1 MKKKL
6 KGFEKN
12 SEKYKI
18 NKQVT
23 YESKMMSMQKV
34 NSEIM
39 KMMKS
44 VVEVCAS
51 KYNFDAEEGYRMI
64 CSCEGLEVKSSSKRS
79 KKISQKPVK
88 SAFPL
93 PYNGEMNGECC
104 MGIRLNSGLYTQCP
118 SIRPESA
125 AYCGSC
131 DKQAASNEHG
141 LPDYGNIQTRLS
153 KYTKDEEFVDPSGK
167 KPVAYTKVMKKFKVT
182 EEQVREEASK
192 HNMVLDPRHFVEV
205 EKKSGRPASKVEKE
219 PKELKAKG
227 RPKKSKKVLELAGE
241 EEDLFASL
249 VMSSLVPSAANKV
262 DDVIEETV
270 TSEAESEVDSD
281 LNEVINSS
289 LGDVDVISVAAKPSK
304 ASKPKVSAEEKKLEA
319 EQKKLALAEQK
330 AAEKLALAEQK
341 KAEALA
347 QQNQKLALA
356 EQKAAE
362 KLALAEQKKAE
373 ALAQQ
378 NQKLAL
384 AEQKKAEKQALA
396 EQKKKPLSEA
406 KKEKKVKNDND
417 DDRPTPTFVA
427 PPDDAD
433 VVKKI
438 MFEGKK
444 YLKSKNTGIIY
455 NMEQD
460 VIGKWNEEKNR
471 IDFDETGEESEE
483 EYDEDN

>member
-1 MKKKL
+1 MSMKKMNL
-6 KGFEKN
+6 E
-12 SEKYKI
+12 
-18 NKQVT
+18 V
-23 YESKMMSMQKV
+23 
-34 NSEIM
+34 M

-64 CSCEGLEVKSSSKRS
+64 CNCEGLEIKSSSKRS
-79 KKISQKPVK
+79 KKISSKAVK

-93 PYNGEMNGECC
+93 PYNGEMNSEWCFGL
-104 MGIRLNSGLYTQCP
+104 RLNSGLYTQCP
-118 SIRPESA
+118 SIRLEGG

-131 DKQAASNEHG
+131 NKQATKNEHG
-141 LPDYGNIQTRLS
+141 LPDYGSIQTRSS

-182 EEQVREEASK
+182 EEQVREEAAK
-192 HNMVLDPRHFVEV
+192 HNMTLDPRHFVEA

-270 TSEAESEVDSD
+270 TSESEVDD
-281 LNEVINSS
+281 NSS
-289 LGDVDVISVAAKPSK
+289 LGDVDVIVDAKPSKASKASK
-304 ASKPKVSAEEKKLEA
+304 ASKPKVSAEEKAALAEQKKLVLAEQKKAEA
-319 EQKKLALAEQK
+319 EQKKQALAEQK

-341 KAEALA
+341 KAEA
-347 QQNQKLALA
+347 

-373 ALAQQ
+373 
-378 NQKLAL
+378 KLAL
-384 AEQKKAEKQALA
+384 AEQKK
-396 EQKKKPLSEA
+396 KPVA
-406 KKEKKVKNDND
+406 EKKVATKKTKVDD
-417 DDRPTPTFVA
+417 DDRPSPAFVE
-427 PPDDAD
+427 PPAEEAD

>member
-1 MKKKL
+1 
-6 KGFEKN
+6 
-12 SEKYKI
+12 
-18 NKQVT
+18 
-23 YESKMMSMQKV
+23 MSMSKV
-34 NSEIM
+34 NLEIV

-44 VVEVCAS
+44 VVELCAS

-64 CSCEGLEVKSSSKRS
+64 CESEGLEVKSRS
-79 KKISQKPVK
+79 KKISSKPVK

-93 PYNGEMNGECC
+93 PYNGEVNGECC

-118 SIRPESA
+118 SVRPEGG
-125 AYCGSC
+125 AYCASC
-131 DKQAASNEHG
+131 DKQATKNEHG
-141 LPDYGNIQTRLS
+141 LPDYGSIQTRSS
-153 KYTKDEEFVDPSGK
+153 KYFKDEEFVDPSGK

-182 EEQVREEASK
+182 EEQVREEAAK
-192 HNMVLDPRHFVEV
+192 HNMVLDPRHFVEAV
-205 EKKSGRPASKVEKE
+205 KKSGRPASKVLSEAKKE

-249 VMSSLVPSAANKV
+249 VMSSSANKSQLLEKV
-262 DDVIEETV
+262 DENEEEIV
-270 TSEAESEVDSD
+270 VSVSESEADSD
-281 LNEVINSS
+281 DNLS
-289 LGDVDVISVAAKPSK
+289 LGDVDIIVEAKASKASK
-304 ASKPKVSAEEKKLEA
+304 ASKPKVSAEEKAALA
-319 EQKKLALAEQK
+319 EQKKLALAEQKAAEKLALAEQK

-347 QQNQKLALA
+347 QQNQKKAALA
-356 EQKAAE
+356 TEKA
-362 KLALAEQKKAE
+362 ALAEQKKA
-373 ALAQQ
+373 
-378 NQKLAL
+378 L
-384 AEQKKAEKQALA
+384 AEQKKLALA

-406 KKEKKVKNDND
+406 KKEKKVKNDD
-417 DDRPTPTFVA
+417 DADRPTPTFVA

-471 IDFDETGEESEE
+471 IDFDVQDEESED
-483 EYDEDN
+483 EYDDN

>member
-1 MKKKL
+1 
-6 KGFEKN
+6 
-12 SEKYKI
+12 
-18 NKQVT
+18 
-23 YESKMMSMQKV
+23 MSKV
-34 NSEIM
+34 NLEVM

-64 CSCEGLEVKSSSKRS
+64 LESEGLEVKSSSKRS
-79 KKISQKPVK
+79 KKISSKVLK

-104 MGIRLNSGLYTQCP
+104 LGIRLNSGLYTQCP

-125 AYCGSC
+125 AYCASC
-131 DKQAASNEHG
+131 DKQAAKNEHG
-141 LPDYGNIQTRLS
+141 LPDYGNIQTRSS
-153 KYTKDEEFVDPSGK
+153 KYFKDEEFVDPSGK

-182 EEQVREEASK
+182 EEQVREEAAK

-205 EKKSGRPASKVEKE
+205 EKKSGRPASKEKVV
-219 PKELKAKG
+219 KELKAKG

-249 VMSSLVPSAANKV
+249 VMSSLVPSAGNKTV
-262 DDVIEETV
+262 EEEVIEETV
-270 TSEAESEVDSD
+270 TSEADSD
-281 LNEVINSS
+281 DNLS
-289 LGDVDVISVAAKPSK
+289 LGDVDAIVSAMPSKASK

-347 QQNQKLALA
+347 QQNQKKA
-356 EQKAAE
+356 E
-362 KLALAEQKKAE
+362 AEQKK
-373 ALAQQ
+373 L
-378 NQKLAL
+378 
-384 AEQKKAEKQALA
+384 ALA

-406 KKEKKVKNDND
+406 KKEKKVKNTKIDD

-471 IDFDETGEESEE
+471 IDFNVEDEESEE

>member
-1 MKKKL
+1 M
-6 KGFEKN
+6 
-12 SEKYKI
+12 
-18 NKQVT
+18 
-23 YESKMMSMQKV
+23 MQKV
-34 NSEIM
+34 NLEVM

-64 CSCEGLEVKSSSKRS
+64 CNCEGLEIKSSSKRS
-79 KKISQKPVK
+79 KKISSKAVK

-93 PYNGEMNGECC
+93 PYNGEMNGEWCF
-104 MGIRLNSGLYTQCP
+104 GLRLNSGLYTQCP
-118 SIRPESA
+118 SIRLEDG

-131 DKQAASNEHG
+131 NKQATKNEHG
-141 LPDYGNIQTRLS
+141 LPDYGSIQTRSS

-182 EEQVREEASK
+182 EEQVREEAAK
-192 HNMVLDPRHFVEV
+192 HNMTLDPRHFVEAV
-205 EKKSGRPASKVEKE
+205 KKSGRPAKE
-219 PKELKAKG
+219 PKEPKEMKAKG

-249 VMSSLVPSAANKV
+249 VMSSLVPSAANKSQLLEKV
-262 DDVIEETV
+262 DENEEETV
-270 TSEAESEVDSD
+270 TSEADSD
-281 LNEVINSS
+281 DNSS
-289 LGDVDVISVAAKPSK
+289 LGDVDIIVDAKVNAK
-304 ASKPKVSAEEKKLEA
+304 ASKPKAEKKPKVSAEEKAALA

-341 KAEALA
+341 AALAEQKKQEALA
-347 QQNQKLALA
+347 QQNQKKLALAEQKAAEKQALA

-362 KLALAEQKKAE
+362 KLALS
-373 ALAQQ
+373 
-378 NQKLAL
+378 
-384 AEQKKAEKQALA
+384 

-406 KKEKKVKNDND
+406 KKEKKVATKKTKVD
-417 DDRPTPTFVA
+417 DTPAFVET
-427 PPDDAD
+427 PVEEAD

-455 NMEQD
+455 NMDQD